1 MEEIQI
7 ISTCLVRASS
17 NSNNGGNKHISQN
30 IEMTPWDLQFLLVET
45 IQKGLLFKK
54 PTPQQQ
60 NNLVKS
66 LNSLS
71 LVDHL
76 KASLARTLDFFP
88 PLVGRYST
96 TKNPNDNTITSF
108 SITCNNS
115 GAEFTH
121 AIAPELTVKEI
132 LESCYVPTI
141 VHSLF
146 PLNKVRN
153 MQCVTKPLLG
163 VQVTELVDGY
173 FIGCTMS
180 HSLGDGTC
188 FWHFFNSW
196 SEITRGFELI
206 SQFPALERWFPQNI
220 NPPIYFPLELVD
232 EKLYECID
240 MPILKERIF
249 HLSKE
254 NVCKLKAKANS
265 EMDTKSISSLQ
276 AFLAHLWR
284 SVTRC
289 NCVNANEEVTLNII
303 VGTRTRLNPPLP
315 QEYWGNAVILK
326 SIKVKAGELLENQL
340 GFSALQINKVVVSQ
354 NYEEVIDSYKGW
366 VEKPVMFSKKLLL
379 MANKLSISSSPKF
392 SVYSCDFGWGKPVG
406 VRSGMANKGDGKVTL
421 FPGVEEGSVD
431 IEVCLLTSTL
441 LAMEND
447 EEFMEFVTV

>member
-1 MEEIQI
+1 MSI
-7 ISTCLVRASS
+7 ITYYSFIKRYSIF
-17 NSNNGGNKHISQN
+17 NSN
-30 IEMTPWDLQFLLVET
+30 
-45 IQKGLLFKK
+45 
-54 PTPQQQ
+54 
-60 NNLVKS
+60 
-66 LNSLS
+66 
-71 LVDHL
+71 
-76 KASLARTLDFFP
+76 
-88 PLVGRYST
+88 
-96 TKNPNDNTITSF
+96 
-108 SITCNNS
+108 
-115 GAEFTH
+115 
-121 AIAPELTVKEI
+121 
-132 LESCYVPTI
+132 
-141 VHSLF
+141 
-146 PLNKVRN
+146 
-153 MQCVTKPLLG
+153 
-163 VQVTELVDGY
+163 
-173 FIGCTMS
+173 
-180 HSLGDGTC
+180 
-188 FWHFFNSW
+188 
-196 SEITRGFELI
+196 
-206 SQFPALERWFPQNI
+206 
-220 NPPIYFPLELVD
+220 
-232 EKLYECID
+232 
-240 MPILKERIF
+240 
-249 HLSKE
+249 
-254 NVCKLKAKANS
+254 
-265 EMDTKSISSLQ
+265 
-276 AFLAHLWR
+276 R